1 MLIRSNLQESFCGW
15 FKLTNGILNIK
26 GNIILCEAPVLQKLH
41 VVDDNLVPRAFHLSD
56 MGQAQGTND
65 TPSPPSDIRKER
77 CPKSGISAGFLKGKI
92 PMKTII
98 YYSKS
103 E

>member
-1 MLIRSNLQESFCGW
+1 MMILICGVFLLKFILLLRSNLQESSVDW
-15 FKLTNGILNIK
+15 FKLMNEILNIN

-41 VVDDNLVPRAFHLSD
+41 VVDDNLVPRVFHLSD

-65 TPSPPSDIRKER
+65 TPLTPSDIRKER
-77 CPKSGISAGFLKGKI
+77 CP
-92 PMKTII
+92 
-98 YYSKS
+98 

>member
-1 MLIRSNLQESFCGW
+1 MLISNLQESFADW
-15 FKLTNGILNIK
+15 FKLTNEILNIK

>member
-1 MLIRSNLQESFCGW
+1 
-15 FKLTNGILNIK
+15 
-26 GNIILCEAPVLQKLH
+26 
-41 VVDDNLVPRAFHLSD
+41 